1 MRGLF
6 DCFCRQGLS
15 AFALW
20 LAVTPIAATRAD
32 PEPSARTH
40 EALAAYVAAPDRSFG
55 WRVRARGE
63 VKGAEYVELIMTSQ
77 TWRGE
82 PWRHQLFIV
91 KPDNLDPQNHQGM
104 LFVSG
109 GRWRESYESPPGERS
124 LPSGARVYVKLA
136 RAARTPL
143 AILRQVPFQPI
154 FDGLTEDDAIA
165 YTFDR
170 YLETADL
177 SWPLLLPMVKSAVRA
192 MDAVQAF
199 SRDEWA
205 LELERFTVTGA
216 SKRGWT
222 TWLTGATDPRVDA
235 IAPMVIDILRMQPQ
249 MELARASWGAPSEHI
264 EPYTSRDIDTR
275 LETETGRALLEIV
288 DPWSYRAQLTLP
300 KLVILGTNDPYWPLD
315 AASVY
320 WDGLP
325 GEKHILYVPN
335 QDHGIRDYDRL
346 IGGLVAL
353 HESVAGGA
361 PLPVIGWQ
369 FRERADR
376 VTLTVDSS
384 ERPALVRG
392 WAARSRT
399 RDFREAKWIWLDSS
413 KRGAEYRI
421 DVDRLR
427 KNYFA
432 LFAEAVYRRNRAVPL
447 YLSTGVRIFP
457 PVSPDHRVNQPE
469 PGSER

>member
-1 MRGLF
+1 MRGNV
-6 DCFCRQGLS
+6 DRVRRQRLS
-15 AFALW
+15 ALVLW
-20 LAVTPIAATRAD
+20 LALSPIAAIPAD
-32 PEPSARTH
+32 PEPSAHTH
-40 EALAAYVAAPDRSFG
+40 EALAAYVAKPDESFT
-55 WRVRARGE
+55 WRIRARGE

-91 KPDNLDPQNHQGM
+91 KPDNLDPQSHQGM

-124 LPSGARVYVKLA
+124 LPGGAGIYVKLA
-136 RAARTPL
+136 RAARAPL

-170 YLETADL
+170 YLETADV
-177 SWPLLLPMVKSAVRA
+177 SWPLLLPMVKTAVRA

-199 SRDEWA
+199 SRDKWA
-205 LELERFTVTGA
+205 LELDRFTVTGA

-222 TWLTGATDPRVDA
+222 TWLTGAVDPRVDA

-249 MELARASWGAPSEHI
+249 MQLARASWGAPSEHI
-264 EPYTSRDIDTR
+264 EPYTSRGIDTR
-275 LETETGRALLEIV
+275 LASEKGRALLEIV
-288 DPWSYRAQLTLP
+288 DPWSYREQLTLP
-300 KLVILGTNDPYWPLD
+300 KLVIIATNDPYWPLD
-315 AASVY
+315 AASLY

-361 PLPVIGWQ
+361 PLPALEWR
-369 FRERADR
+369 FREQPER

-399 RDFREAKWIWLDSS
+399 RDFRESKWIWLDSS
-413 KRGAEYRI
+413 KHGGAYRI

-427 KNYFA
+427 RDYFA
-432 LFAEAVYRRNRAVPL
+432 LFAEAVYRKNRAMPL
-447 YLSTGVRIFP
+447 YLSTGIRIFP
-457 PVSPDHRVNQPE
+457 PMLPNRRPDD
-469 PGSER
+469 PGQGGER